1 MSKVKQRDGDVFD
14 EFTQELCNLSTP
26 AFRDE
31 LTRILSEMA
40 AHSDENDHLFR
51 RKATTCSGR
60 KRPVGRGCVTAPL
73 DDVVVSVFVHSVKR
87 DAGRFGPS
95 ALTFFAV
102 VGRPRSQQ
110 EGPTRG
116 AK

>member
-40 AHSDENDHLFR
+40 KRRYEAQWRAMGLEPPQRFHAGDGSGTLKQSD
-51 RKATTCSGR
+51 K
-60 KRPVGRGCVTAPL
+60 K
-73 DDVVVSVFVHSVKR
+73 
-87 DAGRFGPS
+87 
-95 ALTFFAV
+95 
-102 VGRPRSQQ
+102 
-110 EGPTRG
+110 
-116 AK
+116 